1 MQLKQKVFKCS
12 LKASSWSQHSFC
24 NASHILLPQEIPAHS
39 AYRLRAD
46 YRNVVGKTWPL
57 HLLELSQVE
66 AGFLHHLLAARLDFM
81 EKRMWSGDRTEWVKS
96 GCSSLMAMKFI
107 DMNSN
112 SLCLC
117 SAYRKLYCSLLDINL
132 IYLSFLHCPHSSC
145 PWAFLFI
152 LLLDGLV
159 MQPPG

>member
-1 MQLKQKVFKCS
+1 
-12 LKASSWSQHSFC
+12 
-24 NASHILLPQEIPAHS
+24 
-39 AYRLRAD
+39 
-46 YRNVVGKTWPL
+46 
-57 HLLELSQVE
+57 
-66 AGFLHHLLAARLDFM
+66 
-81 EKRMWSGDRTEWVKS
+81 MWAGDRTEWVKS

-107 DMNSN
+107 DMDSN

-159 MQPPG
+159 MQPPGKSIDPPDAEVTAQTGATESCSHLFSYWGEMEGSPYFTSCFDKLLSFVVLLFGDLFLCIFPFNLLWGNRP